1 MLFRSKEK
9 FKQEHPEVARY
20 EKATAYLAKHPDD
33 KDSTQKELQE
43 GLKLQTMKTRI
54 LTLTAALLLLGG
66 FVACNDSEESEYIGT
81 PPVTA
86 SADVSAFFK
95 TYLPSSSSS
104 HPEPEFNFSEIDDR
118 DIECFVINSMEEFEA
133 VAPPSVEL
141 PVIDFD
147 KYTLIIG
154 QHWMGHPGYSFEKQ
168 VVDTESDKMTLNLVY
183 KQLKGGTPAIMTIFY
198 FWGLYDKLPEKTL
211 TVNKI
216 II

>member
-1 MLFRSKEK
+1 MITLLNDTFTITNLNYFFCRYQHLRDEFSKVT
-9 FKQEHPEVARY
+9 FFNFGINVLLH
-20 EKATAYLAKHPDD
+20 LAFL
-33 KDSTQKELQE
+33 ST
-43 GLKLQTMKTRI
+43 
-54 LTLTAALLLLGG
+54 
-66 FVACNDSEESEYIGT
+66 
-81 PPVTA
+81 PVTA

>member
-1 MLFRSKEK
+1 MKSNILI
-9 FKQEHPEVARY
+9 
-20 EKATAYLAKHPDD
+20 
-33 KDSTQKELQE
+33 
-43 GLKLQTMKTRI
+43 LKV
-54 LTLTAALLLLGG
+54 ALLLLGG
-66 FVACNDSEESEYIGT
+66 SLVACDDSKEPEVVGT
-81 PPVTA
+81 PPVAA
-86 SADVSAFFK
+86 SEEVTAFFK
-95 TYLPSSSSS
+95 THLPKSSYNHS
-104 HPEPEFNFSEIDDR
+104 EVGFNFSEIHGKET
-118 DIECFVINSMEEFEA
+118 ECFLINSTEEFEA

>member
-1 MLFRSKEK
+1 
-9 FKQEHPEVARY
+9 
-20 EKATAYLAKHPDD
+20 
-33 KDSTQKELQE
+33 
-43 GLKLQTMKTRI
+43 MKTRI

-86 SADVSAFFK
+86 SADVSA
-95 TYLPSSSSS
+95 L
-104 HPEPEFNFSEIDDR
+104 FNFSEIDDR

-168 VVDTESDKMTLNLVY
+168 AVDTESDKMTLNLVY

>member
-1 MLFRSKEK
+1 
-9 FKQEHPEVARY
+9 
-20 EKATAYLAKHPDD
+20 
-33 KDSTQKELQE
+33 
-43 GLKLQTMKTRI
+43 MKTRI

-133 VAPPSVEL
+133 VAPPSVVL
-141 PVIDFD
+141 PVIDFE

-154 QHWMGHPGYSFEKQ
+154 QHLLGDPGYSFEKQ
-168 VVDTESDKMTLNLVY
+168 AVDTDTESGKMTLNLVY
-183 KQLKGGTPAIMTIFY
+183 SRMGGASPTVITTFY
-198 FWGLYDKLPEKTL
+198 VWGLYSKLPGSAID
-211 TVNKI
+211 VKI
-216 II
+216 TII

>member
-1 MLFRSKEK
+1 MKSNVLIL
-9 FKQEHPEVARY
+9 
-20 EKATAYLAKHPDD
+20 KAV
-33 KDSTQKELQE
+33 
-43 GLKLQTMKTRI
+43 
-54 LTLTAALLLLGG
+54 LLLLGG
-66 FVACNDSEESEYIGT
+66 NLVACDDSKEPEVVGT
-81 PPVTA
+81 PPVAA
-86 SADVSAFFK
+86 SEEVTAFF
-95 TYLPSSSSS
+95 TTHLPESSYNCS
-104 HPEPEFNFSEIDDR
+104 EVKFNFSEIDFGET
-118 DIECFVINSMEEFEA
+118 ECFLINSTEEFEA

-168 VVDTESDKMTLNLVY
+168 AVDTESDKMILNLVY

>member
-1 MLFRSKEK
+1 
-9 FKQEHPEVARY
+9 
-20 EKATAYLAKHPDD
+20 
-33 KDSTQKELQE
+33 
-43 GLKLQTMKTRI
+43 MKTRI

-104 HPEPEFNFSEIDDR
+104 HPEPEFNFSEID
-118 DIECFVINSMEEFEA
+118 
-133 VAPPSVEL
+133 SVEL

>member
-1 MLFRSKEK
+1 
-9 FKQEHPEVARY
+9 
-20 EKATAYLAKHPDD
+20 
-33 KDSTQKELQE
+33 
-43 GLKLQTMKTRI
+43 MKTRI

-154 QHWMGHPGYSFEKQ
+154 QHWMGHPGYSIEKLA
-168 VVDTESDKMTLNLVY
+168 VESESDKMP
-183 KQLKGGTPAIMTIFY
+183 LK
-198 FWGLYDKLPEKTL
+198 LE
-211 TVNKI
+211 
-216 II
+216 

>member
-1 MLFRSKEK
+1 MKSNVLIL
-9 FKQEHPEVARY
+9 
-20 EKATAYLAKHPDD
+20 KAV
-33 KDSTQKELQE
+33 
-43 GLKLQTMKTRI
+43 
-54 LTLTAALLLLGG
+54 LLLLGG
-66 FVACNDSEESEYIGT
+66 NLVACDDSKEPEVVGT
-81 PPVTA
+81 PPVAA
-86 SADVSAFFK
+86 SEEVTAFF
-95 TYLPSSSSS
+95 TTHLPESSYNCS
-104 HPEPEFNFSEIDDR
+104 EVKFNFSEIDFGETD
-118 DIECFVINSMEEFEA
+118 CFLFNSTEEFEA

>member
-1 MLFRSKEK
+1 MKSNVLIL
-9 FKQEHPEVARY
+9 
-20 EKATAYLAKHPDD
+20 KAV
-33 KDSTQKELQE
+33 
-43 GLKLQTMKTRI
+43 
-54 LTLTAALLLLGG
+54 LLLLGG
-66 FVACNDSEESEYIGT
+66 NLVACDDSKEPEVVGT
-81 PPVTA
+81 PPVAA
-86 SADVSAFFK
+86 SEEVTAFF
-95 TYLPSSSSS
+95 TTHLPESSYNCS
-104 HPEPEFNFSEIDDR
+104 EVKFNFSEIDFGET
-118 DIECFVINSMEEFEA
+118 ECFLINSTEEFEA

-168 VVDTESDKMTLNLVY
+168 AVDTESDKMTLNLVY

>member
-1 MLFRSKEK
+1 
-9 FKQEHPEVARY
+9 
-20 EKATAYLAKHPDD
+20 
-33 KDSTQKELQE
+33 
-43 GLKLQTMKTRI
+43 MKTRI

-168 VVDTESDKMTLNLVY
+168 AVDTESDKMTLNLVY
-183 KQLKGGTPAIMTIFY
+183 KQLKGCTPAIMTIFY

>member
-1 MLFRSKEK
+1 
-9 FKQEHPEVARY
+9 
-20 EKATAYLAKHPDD
+20 
-33 KDSTQKELQE
+33 
-43 GLKLQTMKTRI
+43 MKTRI

-133 VAPPSVEL
+133 VAPPSVVL
-141 PVIDFD
+141 PVIDFE

-154 QHWMGHPGYSFEKQ
+154 QHLLGDPGYSFEKQ
-168 VVDTESDKMTLNLVY
+168 AVDTDTESGKMTLNLVY
-183 KQLKGGTPAIMTIFY
+183 SRMGGASPTVITTFY
-198 FWGLYDKLPEKTL
+198 IWGLYSKLPGSAID
-211 TVNKI
+211 VKI
-216 II
+216 TII

>member
-1 MLFRSKEK
+1 
-9 FKQEHPEVARY
+9 
-20 EKATAYLAKHPDD
+20 
-33 KDSTQKELQE
+33 
-43 GLKLQTMKTRI
+43 MKTRI

-133 VAPPSVEL
+133 VAPPSVVL
-141 PVIDFD
+141 PLIDFE

-154 QHWMGHPGYSFEKQ
+154 QHLLGDPGYSFEKQ
-168 VVDTESDKMTLNLVY
+168 AVDTDTESGKITLNLVY
-183 KQLKGGTPAIMTIFY
+183 SRMGGASPTVITTFY
-198 FWGLYDKLPEKTL
+198 IWGLYSKLPGSAID
-211 TVNKI
+211 VKI
-216 II
+216 TII

>member
-1 MLFRSKEK
+1 MKSNVLIL
-9 FKQEHPEVARY
+9 
-20 EKATAYLAKHPDD
+20 KA
-33 KDSTQKELQE
+33 
-43 GLKLQTMKTRI
+43 I
-54 LTLTAALLLLGG
+54 LLLLGG
-66 FVACNDSEESEYIGT
+66 NLVACDDSKEPEVVGT
-81 PPVTA
+81 PPVAA
-86 SADVSAFFK
+86 SEEVTAFF
-95 TYLPSSSSS
+95 TTHLPESSYNCS
-104 HPEPEFNFSEIDDR
+104 EVKFNFSEIDFGET
-118 DIECFVINSMEEFEA
+118 ECFLINSTEEFEA

-141 PVIDFD
+141 PVVDFD

>member
-1 MLFRSKEK
+1 
-9 FKQEHPEVARY
+9 
-20 EKATAYLAKHPDD
+20 
-33 KDSTQKELQE
+33 
-43 GLKLQTMKTRI
+43 MKTRI

-133 VAPPSVEL
+133 VAPPSVVL
-141 PVIDFD
+141 PVIDFE

-154 QHWMGHPGYSFEKQ
+154 QHLLGDPGYSFEKQ
-168 VVDTESDKMTLNLVY
+168 AVDTDTESGKMTLILVY
-183 KQLKGGTPAIMTIFY
+183 SRMGGASPTVITTFY
-198 FWGLYDKLPEKTL
+198 VWGLYSKLPGSAID
-211 TVNKI
+211 VKI
-216 II
+216 TII